1 MEHQRANGNDAQ
13 CDIPILCDI
22 QSFIALVLLGDPF
35 TDDALSP
42 SSFKVTEPEQSTQ
55 KALLFYLNPF
65 HLSNEIKLLLPFY
78 IIMSHLR
85 WEEKL
90 HKQDPKITEN
100 PEGLRV
106 RTIESQGPCFR
117 ERERERLSVQITL
130 FGRFLGFINS
140 YDFCHSS

>member
-1 MEHQRANGNDAQ
+1 MEHQKANGNDAL
-13 CDIPILCDI
+13 CDVCILCDI
-22 QSFIALVLLGDPF
+22 QCKSVFHIALVLLVGPF
-35 TDDALSP
+35 TDDALSS

-55 KALLFYLNPF
+55 KALSIYLNPF
-65 HLSNEIKLLLPFY
+65 HLSNEIKLLPPFY

-106 RTIESQGPCFR
+106 RMDHAW
-117 ERERERLSVQITL
+117 ERERKKDYPFRSLYL
-130 FGRFLGFINS
+130 AAF
-140 YDFCHSS
+140 